1 MMGISGYDTSRIFGS
16 RLTLTVVLKRRN
28 KMATDNMSLF
38 ILALPRLNTNTQ
50 TVPQNM
56 SKEIP
61 GQLISSCSRV
71 LQ

>member
-16 RLTLTVVLKRRN
+16 RLTLTVVLKRRI

-38 ILALPRLNTNTQ
+38 ILAYPSEHQHQ

-61 GQLISSCSRV
+61 GR
-71 LQ
+71 